1 MYDFFEL
8 TVGER
13 MFGHKFDDS
22 MASRGITTEHPSP
35 VPLRKM
41 SPPNAVIRSRDVSFD
56 DDVFYDPAQ
65 LDLGHTLR
73 EDVSHVI

>member
-1 MYDFFEL
+1 
-8 TVGER
+8 

-56 DDVFYDPAQ
+56 DDVFM
-65 LDLGHTLR
+65 TLR
-73 EDVSHVI
+73 NLI

>member
-41 SPPNAVIRSRDVSFD
+41 SPPNAVTRSRDVSFD